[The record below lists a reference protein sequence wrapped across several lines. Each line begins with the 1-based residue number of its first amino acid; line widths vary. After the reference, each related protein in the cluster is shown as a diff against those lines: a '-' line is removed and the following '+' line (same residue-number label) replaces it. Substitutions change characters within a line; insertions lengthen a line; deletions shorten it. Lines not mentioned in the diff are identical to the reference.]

1 MLSKM
6 PGEPG
11 GCLGRPGEGP
21 EGVCGK
27 RRCPILLCLKH
38 CFASIKDVTWKIS
51 SRPGGWQYGILDCQS
66 RRSSWRAKNRSKSSL
81 ARAPE
86 RILVRRWGEELYL
99 FPIFSFCSWN
109 MNNHPLSPIVQ
120 VLVQT
125 PKKNFTVG
133 NISEFFMAYDEPNFA
148 MMVEVSQ
155 ENILAP
161 YVFRIISKK
170 RS

>member
-1 MLSKM
+1 
-6 PGEPG
+6 
-11 GCLGRPGEGP
+11 
-21 EGVCGK
+21 
-27 RRCPILLCLKH
+27 
-38 CFASIKDVTWKIS
+38 
-51 SRPGGWQYGILDCQS
+51 
-66 RRSSWRAKNRSKSSL
+66 
-81 ARAPE
+81 
-86 RILVRRWGEELYL
+86 
-99 FPIFSFCSWN
+99 

-155 ENILAP
+155 ENVLVP
-161 YVFRIISKK
+161 NVFRIMPKK